1 MKVVDSA
8 ELHNQETAKFLHV
21 RNRNCAKSCKGNKRV
36 DSGLSKQVTSPV
48 SAEIEEGF
56 AKNTFLKFHVQ
67 NNC

>member
-1 MKVVDSA
+1 MRVVDSA

-21 RNRNCAKSCKGNKRV
+21 RNRNCAKVTKGWIH
-36 DSGLSKQVTSPV
+36 LSKQVTSPV
-48 SAEIEEGF
+48 SAEMEEGF

>member
-1 MKVVDSA
+1 MFEIEIAQRAAKV
-8 ELHNQETAKFLHV
+8 T
-21 RNRNCAKSCKGNKRV
+21 KGWIH
-36 DSGLSKQVTSPV
+36 LSKQVTSPV

>member
-21 RNRNCAKSCKGNKRV
+21 RNRNCAKVTKGWIH
-36 DSGLSKQVTSPV
+36 LSKQVTSPV
-48 SAEIEEGF
+48 SAEMEEGF